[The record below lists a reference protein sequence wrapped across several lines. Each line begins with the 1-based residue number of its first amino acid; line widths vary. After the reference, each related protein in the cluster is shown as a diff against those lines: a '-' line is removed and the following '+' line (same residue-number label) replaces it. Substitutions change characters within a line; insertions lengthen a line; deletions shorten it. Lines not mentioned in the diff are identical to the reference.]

1 MIKTISNLILFF
13 SLSLVMAVPLDAVAC
28 YESSIQS
35 PTPFMG
41 NHGEVFRLL
50 DGSIWQVNYSYEYLY
65 EYYPNVIICPE
76 KGKLIING
84 KLIDISCLSGNS
96 GYTDN
101 REFIESKIQGEF
113 HGWDGETIFLLDNGQ
128 IWQQSSYAY
137 HYTYKYR
144 PSVIIFKN
152 GSSYEMQV
160 DDIDKRIKVNRIG

>member
-1 MIKTISNLILFF
+1 MFIIFF
-13 SLSLVMAVPLDAVAC
+13 IVSLVMVVPIDAIAC

-41 NHGEVFRLL
+41 NHGEVIRLS
-50 DGSIWQVNYSYEYLY
+50 DGGIWQVNYSYEYLY
-65 EYYPNVIICPE
+65 KYYPNVIMCPE
-76 KGKLIING
+76 KGKLIIKD

-96 GYTDN
+96 SSYTAN
-101 REFIESKIQGEF
+101 RDFIESKIHGEF

-144 PSVIIFKN
+144 PPVIIFKN

-160 DDIDKRIKVNRIG
+160 DGIDNRVKVNRIG